1 MKSLRS
7 IVWIGALLF
16 WSILLASDARGSD
29 CGPVLY
35 RRVTAA
41 LKAPGFKAQA
51 GDWVRRFQKA
61 DPTVHRG
68 MLKAAVHK
76 DVKALQEGFRDLPL
90 GANPFSSEED
100 VYRVI
105 GELTDDTYVGAPGLG
120 ETVGNLFA
128 DTSPNEKGALL
139 TLLVADRNHLAS
151 KVTPGNG
158 AGLEQ
163 AVAAG
168 GVSRKYDMREP
179 AAGAG
184 VIGGIVHENKNWPD
198 GLPGYP
204 DALPRFMDEFRRDAI
219 IHGPTSFAF
228 YRLNFR
234 SATKAHQA
242 FLRDEL
248 VKQFDDPSVIAAL
261 GDDLIRVRDRF
272 IDLWNAGDGGGLLR
286 FY

>member
-1 MKSLRS
+1 MKSLRELVS
-7 IVWIGALLF
+7 IGVLLLWGTF
-16 WSILLASDARGSD
+16 LPSGVRASD
-29 CGPVLY
+29 CGPALY

-41 LKAPGFKAQA
+41 LKDPGFKAQA
-51 GDWVRRFQKA
+51 GDWVRRYQRA
-61 DPTVHRG
+61 NPTVHRG
-68 MLKAAVHK
+68 MLKAAIHK

-90 GANPFSSEED
+90 GANPFSDED
-100 VYRVI
+100 DIYRVI
-105 GELTDDTYVGAPGLG
+105 GELTDANYVGAPGLS

-139 TLLVADRNHLAS
+139 TLLVADRNRLAS
-151 KVTPGNG
+151 KLAPGNG

-163 AVAAG
+163 TVAAA

-184 VIGGIVHENKNWPD
+184 VIGGIVHENKNWPE

-204 DALPRFMDEFRRDAI
+204 DALPRFMDEFRRDVI
-219 IHGPTSFAF
+219 IHGSTSFAF

-234 SATKAHQA
+234 SATKAHQG

-248 VKQFDDPSVIAAL
+248 LKQFDDPSVIAAL